1 MVVHA
6 TPAHFSIIGDRVPRT
21 GDAEVRQGKWQMGGR
36 FITRVLAHLGRF
48 SPDGE
53 GDLDGG
59 GGDLLGVELVVG
71 RTTQCLSRVSP
82 LPVSR

>member
-1 MVVHA
+1 MRHPPTFLLLA
-6 TPAHFSIIGDRVPRT
+6 TGYRGRGT
-21 GDAEVRQGKWQMGGR
+21 LRCVRANGKWVGGLLHGC
-36 FITRVLAHLGRF
+36 LAHLGRF

-59 GGDLLGVELVVG
+59 GDDLLGVEVVVG
-71 RTTQCLSRVSP
+71 RTTQCLSLVSP